1 MKTLLT
7 TRQKYNLVD
16 NFIDLVS
23 SSSANIYMGIGRVTE
38 WSSGDITIPYP
49 DESTDGTNSVF
60 RTLIAIK
67 KITAGS
73 LSPVVRRRDWTY
85 GTVYDA
91 FDNTVDMFSTVSVTS
106 SGKTVNALSSRT
118 VTGNSF
124 TSYFA
129 VGDIIRVLGD
139 DQTIGRQDKE
149 VVQIAN
155 ANALFVNTAFTS
167 NYVSNTAY
175 KVTDTFPY
183 YAKNFYV
190 RNSKDQVFKCL
201 FNSSNSASYI
211 MPEISIGGQLP
222 ESVYI
227 QTSDGYKWKYLYTI
241 DSSSKRKFF
250 TSDWMPVTKNQ
261 FVVDAAVDGSIDIIK
276 IVSGGNGYNSGVA
289 TSNATILSVSGD
301 GSGANLSAK
310 VDSSGRIYDIN
321 ILNGGSGYTKAAVT
335 ATGGDGTASLVPVIG
350 PKYGHGYNPII
361 ELGANHLAISI
372 DLDKDESGTI
382 PTQGSIG
389 QVFDYHQISIIKD
402 PLTTAGAAASNSN
415 YRMTYAIS
423 TSNPTATF
431 NLDETV
437 FQGTTLASATFTAS
451 VVYWDSTNN
460 IIYVN
465 NITGTFTE
473 NQAIRGSTN
482 QFATAYTLSSP
493 AVQKYTGEI
502 LYINNTAGINR
513 DPNQAEQ
520 IKLTLSFK

>member
-23 SSSANIYMGIGRVTE
+23 SSSANIYMGIGRVNE
-38 WSSGDITIPYP
+38 WSSGDVTIPYP

-60 RTLIAIK
+60 RTLIAMK

-106 SGKTVNALSSRT
+106 SSKTVNALSSRT
-118 VTGNSF
+118 VTGNAF

-129 VGDIIRVLGD
+129 VGDIIRLLGND
-139 DQTIGRQDKE
+139 TTISIQDKE
-149 VVQIAN
+149 VVEITN
-155 ANALFVNTAFTS
+155 ANTLVVNTAFTS
-167 NYVSNTAY
+167 NYVTNTAY

-201 FNSSNSASYI
+201 FNDANSASYI

-222 ESVYI
+222 ESVYVE
-227 QTSDGYKWKYLYTI
+227 TSDGYKWKYLYTI

-250 TSDWMPVTKNQ
+250 TSDWMPVSKNQ
-261 FVVDAAVDGSIDIIK
+261 FVVDAAVDGSIDIVK

-289 TSNATILSVSGD
+289 TSNAAILSVTGD

-310 VDSSGRIYDIN
+310 VDSTGRIYDIN
-321 ILNGGSGYTKAAVT
+321 VLNGGSGYTKANVT
-335 ATGGDGTASLVPVIG
+335 ATGGDATASFIPVIG
-350 PKYGHGYNPII
+350 PKYGHGYNPIV
-361 ELGANHLAISI
+361 ELGAAHLAISI

-382 PTQGSIG
+382 PTQGIAE
-389 QVFDYHQISIIKD
+389 VFDYHQISLVKD
-402 PLTTAGAAASNSN
+402 PLTSTGAAASNTN
-415 YRMTYAIS
+415 YRLTYAIS
-423 TSNPTATF
+423 TSPSPNFA
-431 NLDETV
+431 LDETV
-437 FQGTTLASATFTAS
+437 YQGATLSTSTFSAS
-451 VVYWDSTNN
+451 VVYWDSVNSV
-460 IIYVN
+460 IYVN
-465 NITGTFTE
+465 NLTGTFAE
-473 NQAIRGSTN
+473 NQAIRGTV
-482 QFATAYTLSSP
+482 QTTAVTAFEISEP
-493 AVQKYTGEI
+493 QVRKYTGEI
-502 LYINNTAGINR
+502 LYINNTAGITR

-520 IKLTLSFK
+520 LKLTLSFK

>member
-23 SSSANIYMGIGRVTE
+23 SSSANIYMGIGRVNE
-38 WSSGDITIPYP
+38 WSSGDVTIPYP

-60 RTLIAIK
+60 RTLIAMK

-106 SGKTVNALSSRT
+106 SSKTVNALSSRT
-118 VTGNSF
+118 VTGNAF

-129 VGDIIRVLGD
+129 VGDIIRLLGND
-139 DQTIGRQDKE
+139 TTISIQDKE
-149 VVQIAN
+149 VVEITN
-155 ANALFVNTAFTS
+155 ANTLVVNTAFTS
-167 NYVSNTAY
+167 NYVTNTAY

-201 FNSSNSASYI
+201 FNDSNSASYI

-222 ESVYI
+222 ESVYVE
-227 QTSDGYKWKYLYTI
+227 TSDGYKWKYLYTI

-250 TSDWMPVTKNQ
+250 TSDWMPVSKNQ
-261 FVVDAAVDGSIDIIK
+261 FVVDAAVDGSIDIVK

-289 TSNATILSVSGD
+289 TSNAAILSVTGD

-310 VDSSGRIYDIN
+310 VDSTGRIYDIN
-321 ILNGGSGYTKAAVT
+321 VLNGGSGYTKANVT
-335 ATGGDGTASLVPVIG
+335 ATGGDATASFIPVIG
-350 PKYGHGYNPII
+350 PKYGHGYNPIV
-361 ELGANHLAISI
+361 ELGAAHLAISI

-382 PTQGSIG
+382 PTQGNIG
-389 QVFDYHQISIIKD
+389 EVFDYHQISLIKD
-402 PLTTAGAAASNSN
+402 PLTSAGAAASNTN

-423 TSNPTATF
+423 TTTTSSNF
-431 NLDETV
+431 DLDEIV
-437 FQGTTLASATFTAS
+437 YQGTSLDTATFTAS
-451 VVYWDSTNN
+451 VVYSDSTNS

-465 NITGTFTE
+465 NITGSFTE
-473 NQAIRGSTN
+473 NQAIKGSGKVI
-482 QFATAYTLSSP
+482 TAFSITEP
-493 AVQKYTGEI
+493 QIQKYTGEI
-502 LYINNTAGINR
+502 LYINNTAGITR

-520 IKLTLSFK
+520 LKLTLSFK